1 MGDTETVPHAFPVL
15 VVGVFGPSKI
25 AQASDENPI
34 EHPHWH
40 IGHDVQEVVAC
51 RQTLDSVLYFI
62 LEELHCRRDLGRL
75 QDFQENWG

>member
-1 MGDTETVPHAFPVL
+1 MLYGSFNQ
-15 VVGVFGPSKI
+15 SKI

-34 EHPHWH
+34 EHLHWH
-40 IGHDVQEVVAC
+40 VGHAVQEEVVAC

-62 LEELHCRRDLGRL
+62 LEEVHCHRDLGRL